1 MPRPINT
8 PYDLAAQVG
17 RLREA
22 SGLTQAEVAA
32 RAGVSRKYVARLEKL
47 GAPHEEIS
55 RLLAVLAAL
64 GGAVEIV
71 DAPAAAPDGG
81 PAAAVVAEIRRYL

>member
-1 MPRPINT
+1 MSVPITT
-8 PYDLAAQVG
+8 PYALAAQVG
-17 RLREA
+17 RDREA
-22 SGLTQAEVAA
+22 AGLTQAEVAA

-64 GGAVEIV
+64 GRAVEIV
-71 DAPAAAPDGG
+71 DAPAGVPDAG
-81 PAAAVVAEIRRYL
+81 PSAGLVAEIRRQL